1 MRTNTYFNWTGIVS
15 QYFFVISLWILRHD
29 IEQLN
34 QGELVYWINNMN
46 MENVTYLTKS
56 GLKKLEDELTELTTV
71 RRAEV
76 AARLHQAQEDG
87 DLIEN
92 AEYEAAKNEQSFVE
106 GRIVTIQSM
115 LSTAAIIKKGKN
127 DGVAKMGSTV
137 VVQEN
142 NSVKESFVI
151 VGATESDPS
160 EGLISNESPLGQ
172 ALLGASAG
180 DEVVVTAPAGD
191 VTYHIMNVK

>member
-15 QYFFVISLWILRHD
+15 QFFFVISLWILRHD

-106 GRIVTIQSM
+106 GRIVTLQSM

-191 VTYHIMNVK
+191 VTYRIMKVK